1 MEKDIKEEKTLA
13 VDGRTKEQKRKD
25 RDKAELERREK
36 RAALKAALADEIYTN
51 KIEEVTP
58 LPLSG
63 RLKSKDGTIYHMNK
77 KGVLA
82 SVYLG
87 EFENQAFLLDYED
100 LYRFIWQH
108 ELNYLTPGGYIKK
121 LFQDA
126 TTAETYLNLNGTH
139 CVWSP
144 LTGFWTQLNSEL
156 LNNGNIANKA
166 DGLPKGFYMAVE
178 SDFNFSTL
186 ISVIKQRFKL
196 SSSKLAQR
204 LGCDAA
210 TILFYENGQRTPSE
224 KFLNK
229 LAEVF
234 PEYSQSISNLHQK
247 NGKIL
252 SVQDLIDNLIDC
264 IIVKQTLDS
273 KLSATFGE
281 EGISVDLEGIKFYL
295 PHRNGD
301 KLSLELE
308 KFPENRIKAMGVF
321 VKKLKS
327 DIKDMQKF
335 IKSCALLSEKLG
347 TRGIVLSSA
356 RIDGL
361 RQIEPDDAFKNLN
374 YVFYELDSYLDFMKS
389 TNKLSG
395 TLAEAMLGVSGAV
408 PDNNN
413 PKN

>member
-1 MEKDIKEEKTLA
+1 MEEDFKKTL
-13 VDGRTKEQKRKD
+13 DIEGRTKEQKRAD
-25 RDKAELERREK
+25 RDKAEYERREK
-36 RAALKAALADEIYTN
+36 RAALKAALANQIYTN
-51 KIEEVTP
+51 KLEETTC

-63 RLKSKDGTIYHMNK
+63 RLISEEGEVYHMK
-77 KGVLA
+77 SQGVLT
-82 SVYLG
+82 SLHLDG
-87 EFENQAFLLDYED
+87 FENQPFLLDSLD

-108 ELNYLTPGGYIKK
+108 KLKYIGPDGCIKK
-121 LFQDA
+121 LFQDSK
-126 TTAETYLNLNGTH
+126 TTEIYLKNGTH

-156 LNNGNIANKA
+156 LNNGNIFNT
-166 DGLPKGFYMAVE
+166 DGLPTGTYMAVE
-178 SDFNFSTL
+178 SDFNISIL
-186 ISVIKQRFKL
+186 IRVIQQRYQLTK
-196 SSSKLAQR
+196 SKLAQR
-204 LGCDAA
+204 LGCDVA
-210 TILFYENGQRTPSE
+210 TIIFFENGQRTPSE

-264 IIVKQTLDS
+264 IIVKQSLDS
-273 KLSATFGE
+273 KFSATFGE

-308 KFPENRIKAMGVF
+308 KFPENGIKAMGIF
-321 VKKLKS
+321 VKKSKRN
-327 DIKDMQKF
+327 IKDMQRF
-335 IKSCALLSEKLG
+335 IKSSALLSEKLG

-374 YVFYELDSYLDFMKS
+374 YVFYELDSFLDFMKS
-389 TNKLSG
+389 TKKLSG